1 MSRLVSN
8 DASHA
13 MNSGKWFLVT
23 FVLLVTLFATTA
35 RAVDEVNIGPVVNKS
50 DNDLVAYGTHVTFDA
65 NNPPI
70 GYSAKRYNPETEEY
84 EDETDLW
91 DVSEKKGAGEWDL
104 LWTPKEGTPPVTKGT
119 KMIFDVKYASN
130 PTGNGYSGSVRKY
143 APNPCPK
150 KGTKK
155 SVDKKEGQLNSSQV
169 PQAAFLAT
177 LDCVVYYGGTT
188 GRSVPGLSLN
198 VPANMYAYLYQVNA
212 LQGPGTI
219 VHMRLAGSASY
230 FSSFSQMG
238 TSHDGAIDT
247 VFTGPTLPP
256 TTLDPHCSAVFET
269 AGSPGVTATS
279 WGAEGGDVYARFSGL
294 TPGQSSNM
302 LVAMSSQGPGMPQT
316 GFNAYVADASG
327 EVGNLLWTPPEAQP
341 IPSLSFWGM
350 TALVVLLLGFGILVV
365 HRMTG

>member
-1 MSRLVSN
+1 
-8 DASHA
+8 
-13 MNSGKWFLVT
+13 
-23 FVLLVTLFATTA
+23 
-35 RAVDEVNIGPVVNKS
+35 
-50 DNDLVAYGTHVTFDA
+50 
-65 NNPPI
+65 
-70 GYSAKRYNPETEEY
+70 
-84 EDETDLW
+84 
-91 DVSEKKGAGEWDL
+91 
-104 LWTPKEGTPPVTKGT
+104 
-119 KMIFDVKYASN
+119 
-130 PTGNGYSGSVRKY
+130 
-143 APNPCPK
+143 
-150 KGTKK
+150 
-155 SVDKKEGQLNSSQV
+155 
-169 PQAAFLAT
+169 
-177 LDCVVYYGGTT
+177 
-188 GRSVPGLSLN
+188 
-198 VPANMYAYLYQVNA
+198 LYQVNA